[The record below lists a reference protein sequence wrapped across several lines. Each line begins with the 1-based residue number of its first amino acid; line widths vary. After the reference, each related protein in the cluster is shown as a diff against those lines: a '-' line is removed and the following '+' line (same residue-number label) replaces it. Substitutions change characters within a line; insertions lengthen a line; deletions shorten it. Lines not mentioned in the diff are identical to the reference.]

1 MVVGWCFILLFGFP
15 FRPNRTIHCSQ
26 RPFSLATGSKIVGYD
41 VMLGVGGLG
50 TGLKKATPLSSA
62 LTPNP
67 FIFTHQIT
75 RIYFNRATPLDTG
88 CHPPLPPPPCSTLT
102 HEQTTQKHQL
112 TTGANPSTPNTTAEA
127 AITANTILLEKAIV
141 SICMRRANK
150 KVSGA
155 AADACI
161 MVVVVMWS
169 S

>member
-1 MVVGWCFILLFGFP
+1 MLGLK
-15 FRPNRTIHCSQ
+15 R
-26 RPFSLATGSKIVGYD
+26 RPFNLVIGSKIVGYD

-67 FIFTHQIT
+67 FIFPHQIT
-75 RIYFNRATPLDTG
+75 RIYSNRATSLDCTG
-88 CHPPLPPPPCSTLT
+88 CHPPLPPPPSSTLT

-150 KVSGA
+150 KVSGV